1 MFDDYYYTR
10 MHFILLELKKKHK
23 KTEKSRLE
31 RSVYSMSKCPKC
43 VICKVYQFLIRR
55 ADGPSKGASTK

>member
-1 MFDDYYYTR
+1 MITII
-10 MHFILLELKKKHK
+10 HAFISYFWNFKKKHK

-43 VICKVYQFLIRR
+43 VTCKVYQCIIRR
-55 ADGPSKGASTK
+55 AYGPSKGASTK